1 MSENALVCPRCFAS
15 YDELRRLAETRVAH
29 ATVTERAERLA
40 TETTLRQELVAY
52 RDAVKASETRNDTL
66 RERCKML
73 EHQMNMVSDQAA
85 DLRAKLL
92 RHAPVGHADLR

>member
-15 YDELRRLAETRVAH
+15 YDELRRIAETRVAH

-40 TETTLRQELVAY
+40 TETSLRGELSGY
-52 RDAVKASETRNDTL
+52 QQAVKQSESRNEML

-73 EHQMNMVSDQAA
+73 EAQMEMLSEQAA
-85 DLRAKLL
+85 NLRAKLL
-92 RHAPVGHADLR
+92 RHAPVGHPDLQ